1 MKKVVVLNEVFM
13 SESHL
18 ANLREV
24 AEVAVYKDTATLEL
38 ARERLE
44 DAQIAVVDSF
54 VLSLDEEFFS
64 ACSHLELVVIS
75 STGYDKVDL
84 QAATRH
90 GVKVGNTPN
99 FCTNSVAELNLVLIF
114 ALARKL
120 FLLDESFRAEP
131 QIPDC
136 YPFDVEMLPYFGMEV
151 EGKTLGSIGFGN
163 IGQSL
168 AKKAN
173 ALGMKVLVCNRNPMK
188 SDLADFVDMQSL
200 LRESDFVTVNIPL
213 NDETRGMIGL
223 EKMKLM
229 KKTAYL
235 INTGRAGIV
244 CLSDLVMALEAREI
258 AGVGLDVIEPLP
270 KSHPLLKY
278 KNVVFSWHS
287 GSLTTEASMVNLP
300 RIITETVVGF
310 IDGKPVNL
318 LN

>member
-1 MKKVVVLNEVFM
+1 
-13 SESHL
+13 
-18 ANLREV
+18 
-24 AEVAVYKDTATLEL
+24 
-38 ARERLE
+38 
-44 DAQIAVVDSF
+44 
-54 VLSLDEEFFS
+54 
-64 ACSHLELVVIS
+64 
-75 STGYDKVDL
+75 
-84 QAATRH
+84 
-90 GVKVGNTPN
+90 
-99 FCTNSVAELNLVLIF
+99 
-114 ALARKL
+114 
-120 FLLDESFRAEP
+120 
-131 QIPDC
+131 
-136 YPFDVEMLPYFGMEV
+136 MLPYFGMEV

-244 CLSDLVMALEAREI
+244 CLSDLAMALETREI

-270 KSHPLLKY
+270 QSHPLLKY

-300 RIITETVVGF
+300 RIITETVIGF